1 MSAYDDA
8 QRRHPSQWP
17 ATPCSTDFTHADE
30 LEAWAE
36 WFAEF
41 GHEVEIP
48 SAPLPVRR
56 SNVLTTVAVCLVVE
70 SLIILGIL
78 AVVYR

>member
-1 MSAYDDA
+1 MSAYGDA
-8 QRRHPSQWP
+8 QRRHPSQWS

-36 WFAEF
+36 WFAEY

-48 SAPLPVRR
+48 PAPLVERR
-56 SNVLTTVAVCLVVE
+56 ARMLAIVAVCVTVE
-70 SLIILGIL
+70 ALIILGIL

>member
-1 MSAYDDA
+1 MSAYGDA

-36 WFAEF
+36 WFAEY

-48 SAPLPVRR
+48 AAVPPVRH
-56 SNVLTTVAVCLVVE
+56 NPLAVALNCLAVELVAVAAL
-70 SLIILGIL
+70 L

>member
-17 ATPCSTDFTHADE
+17 ATSCSTDFTHADE

-36 WFAEF
+36 WFAEY

-48 SAPLPVRR
+48 PAPDLARQV
-56 SNVLTTVAVCLVVE
+56 NVLTTVAVCLVVE
-70 SLIILGIL
+70 SLVILGIL

>member
-1 MSAYDDA
+1 MSAYGDA

-41 GHEVEIP
+41 GYEVEIP
-48 SAPLPVRR
+48 SAPLPERR
-56 SNVLTTVAVCLVVE
+56 FSPLLAVAVCLVVE
-70 SLIILGIL
+70 PLIILGIL

>member
-17 ATPCSTDFTHADE
+17 ATSSSTDFTHADE

-48 SAPLPVRR
+48 SAPGPARR
-56 SNVLTTVAVCLVVE
+56 INLLMTVAVCLVVE

>member
-36 WFAEF
+36 WFAEY
-41 GHEVEIP
+41 GYEVEIP
-48 SAPLPVRR
+48 SAPLPARR
-56 SNVLTTVAVCLVVE
+56 ARMLAIVAVCLTVE
-70 SLIILGIL
+70 VLVILGIL